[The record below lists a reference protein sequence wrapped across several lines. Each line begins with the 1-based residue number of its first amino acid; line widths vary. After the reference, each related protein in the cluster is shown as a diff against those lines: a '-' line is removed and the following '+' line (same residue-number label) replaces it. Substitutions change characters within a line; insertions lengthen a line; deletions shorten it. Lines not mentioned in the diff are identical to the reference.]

1 MIKALS
7 QNPIIWDNFSKFKT
21 GIWLLFR
28 RSVVSDSA
36 TPWTAAHQT
45 PLPFTASWSLCTSLE
60 SVMLSNHLF
69 LCSPPFLLPSIFPS
83 VAVFSRELALH
94 SRWPKYW
101 ASASASVL
109 PMNIQGWSP
118 LGLTGLTSLLR
129 GLSGVF
135 SSTTAGKHQFFGAQ
149 FSL

>member
-21 GIWLLFR
+21 RILLLFR
-28 RSVVSDSA
+28 CSVMSDSA
-36 TPWTAAHQT
+36 TQWTAAHEAS
-45 PLPFTASWSLCTSLE
+45 LPFTASWSLLTSLE
-60 SVMLSNHLF
+60 SVMLPNHLI
-69 LCSPPFLLPSIFPS
+69 LGSPPFLLPSIFPS
-83 VAVFSRELALH
+83 ILVFSNELALH
-94 SRWPKYW
+94 IRWPKYW
-101 ASASASVL
+101 ASASASIL

>member
-21 GIWLLFR
+21 RILLLFR
-28 RSVVSDSA
+28 CSVMSDSA
-36 TPWTAAHQT
+36 TQWTAAHEAS
-45 PLPFTASWSLCTSLE
+45 LPFTASWSLLTSLE
-60 SVMLSNHLF
+60 SVMLPNHLI
-69 LCSPPFLLPSIFPS
+69 LSSPPFLLPSIFPS
-83 VAVFSRELALH
+83 ILVFSNELALH
-94 SRWPKYW
+94 IRWPKYW